1 MTISPE
7 TIDRLQAGAA
17 ATKHTDLQGMK
28 TQVPAVV
35 LMDGPGKTKVESI
48 EHLQSHRARFRGAM
62 STNSV
67 ADFVKYVIAR
77 NGAPRGF
84 ISAEQIEALS
94 CQVYF
99 NLGDVHE
106 AGHGDDLAILKPKM
120 LPAFNVMK
128 NINGKRLSQQELIDW
143 IEDWHHIVT
152 ASKDSDGVPSY
163 MNTAAAVSAIRTLK
177 IDVKAQQTSTVGN
190 FGGSRS
196 ALEEVE
202 ANREGSLPGFL
213 SIRTAPFDGFKERT
227 FTLRLSVL
235 TGGEKPALSLRWQQQ
250 EHQCEEIAQEFKER
264 LVADLGGL
272 ADSLVVGTFA
282 LGK

>member
-1 MTISPE
+1 MTLTPE

-17 ATKHTDLQGMK
+17 ATKHADLQGM
-28 TQVPAVV
+28 TTHVPAIV

-48 EHLQSHRARFRGAM
+48 EHLQEHRARFRGTM
-62 STNSV
+62 TTNSMQ
-67 ADFVKYVIAR
+67 DFVKYVVGR
-77 NGAPRGF
+77 KGSPRGF
-84 ISAEQIEALS
+84 ISAERIDDLS
-94 CQVYF
+94 CHVYF
-99 NLGDVHE
+99 NLGDH
-106 AGHGDDLAILKPKM
+106 AIPGHGDDLAILKPKM
-120 LPAFNVMK
+120 LPAFSVMK

-152 ASKDSDGVPSY
+152 ASKVGDDGGY
-163 MNTAAAVSAIRTLK
+163 MSTAAAVSAIRTLK
-177 IDVKAQQTSTVGN
+177 IDVKAQQTNTVGN
-190 FGGSRS
+190 YGASRS

-213 SIRTAPFDGFKERT
+213 SIRTAPFDGFKDRT

-235 TGGEKPALSLRWQQQ
+235 TGAEKPALSLRWQQQ

-264 LVADLGGL
+264 LVAELGGL